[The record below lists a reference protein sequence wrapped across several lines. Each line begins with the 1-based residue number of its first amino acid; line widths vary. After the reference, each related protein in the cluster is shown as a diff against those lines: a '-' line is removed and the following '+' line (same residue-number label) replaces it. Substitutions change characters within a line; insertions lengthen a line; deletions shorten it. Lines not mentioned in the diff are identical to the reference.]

1 MNATIR
7 PLREGDLRT
16 ARRIISLA
24 FGTFLGAPEPEKF
37 WSDLDYPGTRWLADP
52 TSAFGAE
59 IDGELVGSNFATRWG
74 SVGFFGPLTVRPDL
88 WARGVGK
95 QLMEPIMGC
104 FDTWKV
110 KHAGLFTFAHSQKH
124 VGLYQKYGFW
134 PRFLTAIMSKAV
146 QPTKRESQ
154 WSKYSEIPESEREGC
169 LRACRA
175 LTDALYAG
183 LDLRREIHAA
193 YTQGLGETV
202 LLWDDRELVG
212 FAVCHC
218 GPDTEAGNNKCYIK
232 FGAVRRG
239 PTGGE
244 LFDQLLDA
252 CEALAAA
259 RGISRLEAGVNMAR
273 HEAYRKMLERSFRT
287 DIQGVAMHRPNE
299 PGYNRPEVYLIDDWR

>member
-7 PLREGDLRT
+7 PLRESDLRT

-154 WSKYSEIPESEREGC
+154 WSKYSEIPESEREAC

-183 LDLRREIHAA
+183 LDLEREIHAA

-239 PTGGE
+239 PTGGQ

-259 RGISRLEAGVNMAR
+259 RGLSRLEAGVNLAR

-287 DIQGVAMHRPNE
+287 DIQGVAMHRANE